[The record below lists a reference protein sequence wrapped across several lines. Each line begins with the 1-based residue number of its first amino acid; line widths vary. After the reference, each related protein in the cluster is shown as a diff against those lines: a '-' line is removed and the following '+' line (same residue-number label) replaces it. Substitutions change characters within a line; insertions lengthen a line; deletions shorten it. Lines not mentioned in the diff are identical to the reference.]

1 MIPRL
6 VPLFT
11 QPATLPIQILIGEWL
26 GDSFFNADGREMD
39 FLTTF
44 HTALVESGY
53 QRIAFIAPHRPVF
66 YLDAQSERLASPEG
80 LNPAA
85 STARPRTGPLRDRQ
99 LLTGGVMNVRANHM
113 PMGDVHAVRLL
124 HALMTDPR
132 PIRTAV
138 VIQQAESWMAFHESQ
153 RTLAGLVASWLN
165 LSSNSYSQCFCLFSA
180 RNIEALR
187 EIAPTLPVPELR
199 ELIQSAAQT
208 AAASAV
214 FCLPEP
220 AAEEWEAMLRHLE
233 ASRGQTLPEEERS
246 RLLRWISAEGGSL
259 RTWHE
264 RLASL
269 PEWSFAAVRAAGWF
283 SSVRRPDLTLEE
295 KLGAVVGRD
304 ELKQRLLDFR
314 AWVRLQWS
322 PNRSPQDEA
331 PLLHMVF
338 SGSPGTGKT
347 TFARLVGEILRDAGV
362 LRRGHLVETSP
373 GQMVAQY
380 IGGTAAKTN
389 QIIDSA
395 LDGVL
400 FIDEAYGLADGDRG
414 GYGAE
419 ALETLLTR
427 MENDRERLVVIA
439 AGYTQKMH
447 KFLEANPGLS
457 RRFPAENR
465 MVFTDLNRDELI
477 EILRQSLHNR
487 GLSLHPSLESVL
499 EECISGMLREKD
511 EHFGNAGEM
520 RNLADALERAYAVRT
535 AAEPQASTLLLPQ
548 DLPEHYQRYL
558 QPQVDSVEEVFQ
570 ELDALTGLETVKRS
584 LRALAYR
591 ILMENRRRE
600 LDPTYTPNYPKSHF
614 VFTGNPGTGKTT
626 VARLVGRLLCALGLL
641 RQGHLVEV
649 SRGDLVA
656 GYVGQTA
663 LKTAQKIKEARGGV
677 LFIDEAYTLA
687 RGGSQDFGREAID
700 TLVKAL
706 EDESHRL
713 VVIAAGYPEEM
724 QGFLQMN
731 PGLASRFGDPILFPD
746 YTPAELHEILAQCAA
761 RDQYQ
766 VTEEALAIMTDIVT
780 QRSALRRRSFGN
792 AREARS
798 LWEAVKN
805 FHAEKVYTGHARSA
819 RHDEELGRITAED
832 IPGDSAPIVG
842 LFSLREARSAYGTA
856 HERPTDRPANAIKS
870 SPRVKTVDTSGSR
883 LVPDWKAEPIKL
895 SEALGLKPSASAPA
909 FQNTIQNGCDGF
921 DSSQPRPDLQTW

>member
-1 MIPRL
+1 MNTRIA
-6 VPLFT
+6 PLFSH
-11 QPATLPIQILIGEWL
+11 PAPLPIQILIGEGL
-26 GDSFFNADGREMD
+26 GDSFFTADGREQD
-39 FLTTF
+39 FLAAF
-44 HTALVESGY
+44 HAALREAGY

-66 YLDAQSERLASPEG
+66 YLDAESERFASPEG

-85 STARPRTGPLRDRQ
+85 SAPRPRTGPLRDRQ
-99 LLTGGVMNVRANHM
+99 LLTGGVMNVRSNHM

-165 LSSNSYSQCFCLFSA
+165 LPSNRYSQCYCVFSA
-180 RNIEALR
+180 RNIDALR
-187 EIAPTLPVPELR
+187 EIAPMLPVPELR
-199 ELIQSAAQT
+199 EIIQST
-208 AAASAV
+208 EPSPSASSV
-214 FCLPEP
+214 FCLQEP
-220 AAEEWEAMLRHLE
+220 VIEEWDVMLRHLE
-233 ASRGQTLPEEERS
+233 AARGQTVPEEERS

-259 RTWHE
+259 RIWHE

-269 PEWSFAAVRAAGWF
+269 PEWSFAAVRAQGWF
-283 SSVRRPDLTLEE
+283 SSVRRPDLSLEE
-295 KLGAVVGRD
+295 KLEAVVGRA
-304 ELKQRLLDFR
+304 ELKQHLLDFR

-322 PNRSPQDEA
+322 PDRPPQEEA

-362 LRRGHLVETSP
+362 LRRGHLVETTP
-373 GQMVAQY
+373 GQMVAQF

-400 FIDEAYGLADGDRG
+400 FIDEAYGLVEAERG

-427 MENDRERLVVIA
+427 MENDRQRLVVIA

-447 KFLEANPGLS
+447 KFLDANPGLS

-465 MVFTDLNRDELI
+465 LVFTDLDPNELA
-477 EILRQSLHNR
+477 EILSQSLRSR
-487 GLSLHPSLESVL
+487 GLSLHPSLESAL
-499 EECISGMLREKD
+499 DECIHGMLREKD

-520 RNLADALERAYAVRT
+520 RNLADALERAFAVRT
-535 AAEPQASTLLLPQ
+535 AADPLTPALLVPQ
-548 DLPEHYQRYL
+548 DLPDHYQRYL

-570 ELDALTGLETVKRS
+570 ELDALTGLENVKRS

-600 LDPTYTPNYPKSHF
+600 LDPTYTPTYPKSHF
-614 VFTGNPGTGKTT
+614 IFTGNPGTGKTT
-626 VARLVGRLLCALGLL
+626 VARLVGRLFRALGLL
-641 RQGHLVEV
+641 TQGHMVEV
-649 SRGDLVA
+649 TRADLVA

-687 RGGSQDFGREAID
+687 RGGSQDFGREAVD

-731 PGLASRFGDPILFPD
+731 PGLASRFGDPILFPN
-746 YTPAELHEILAQCAA
+746 YTPAELREILAQCAA
-761 RDQYQ
+761 HDQYKI
-766 VTEEALAIMTDIVT
+766 TEDALTQMTVLLT
-780 QRSALRRRSFGN
+780 QRAALRSRSFGN
-792 AREARS
+792 ARAARS

-805 FHAEKVYTGHARSA
+805 FHAEKVYTGHDRST
-819 RHDEELGRITAED
+819 RNDEELGRITAED
-832 IPGDSAPIVG
+832 IPEDTGPIVG
-842 LFSLREARSAYGTA
+842 QISMREARSAYNTA
-856 HERPTDRPANAIKS
+856 RECPPERPAHAIKS
-870 SPRVKTVDTSGSR
+870 SPRVKTADTAAC
-883 LVPDWKAEPIKL
+883 LAPDWKAAPIKL
-895 SEALGLKPSASAPA
+895 SEALGLKPSASTPA
-909 FQNTIQNGCDGF
+909 FQNTIQSGCGGSG
-921 DSSQPRPDLQTW
+921 SSQPQPDLQTW

>member
-1 MIPRL
+1 MNPRFA
-6 VPLFT
+6 PLFT
-11 QPATLPIQILIGEWL
+11 HPAPLPIQILFGEGL
-26 GDSFFNADGREMD
+26 GDSFFSEDGREMD
-39 FLTTF
+39 FLTAF
-44 HTALVESGY
+44 HAALREAGF

-66 YLDAQSERLASPEG
+66 YLDAESERLASPEG
-80 LNPAA
+80 LSPSGSA
-85 STARPRTGPLRDRQ
+85 PRTGPPRDRQ
-99 LLTGGVMNVRANHM
+99 LITGGVMNVRANHQ

-138 VIQQAESWMAFHESQ
+138 VIQQAESWMAFHDSQ
-153 RTLAGLVASWLN
+153 RTLAGWVGSWLN
-165 LSSNSYSQCFCLFSA
+165 LPSSSNSQCFFLFSA
-180 RNIEALR
+180 RNAAALQ
-187 EIAPTLPVPELR
+187 EIAPSLPVPELR
-199 ELIQSAAQT
+199 ELIQSNLQAQ
-208 AAASAV
+208 APKSV
-214 FCLPEP
+214 YCLPEP
-220 AAEEWEAMLRHLE
+220 APEEWEAMLCHLE
-233 ASRGQTLPEEERS
+233 ASRRKPLPGEERS
-246 RLLRWISAEGGSL
+246 RLLRWMSAEGGSL

-264 RLASL
+264 RLNSL

-283 SSVRRPDLTLEE
+283 SSVRRPDLSLEE
-295 KLGAVVGRD
+295 KLDAVVGRS

-322 PNRSPQDEA
+322 PDRPPQEEA

-362 LRRGHLVETSP
+362 LRRGHLIETTP

-400 FIDEAYGLADGDRG
+400 FIDEAYGLVEAERG

-427 MENDRERLVVIA
+427 MENDRQRLVVIA

-447 KFLEANPGLS
+447 KFLDANPGLS

-465 MVFTDLNRDELI
+465 LVFTDLDPDELA
-477 EILRQSLHNR
+477 EILSQSLRSR
-487 GLSLHPSLESVL
+487 GLSLHPSLESAL
-499 EECISGMLREKD
+499 DECIHGMLREKD

-535 AAEPQASTLLLPQ
+535 AADPLTPALLVPQ
-548 DLPEHYQRYL
+548 DLPDHYQRYL
-558 QPQVDSVEEVFQ
+558 QPQVDCVEDVFL
-570 ELDALTGLETVKRS
+570 ELNALTGLESVKRS

-591 ILMENRRRE
+591 IQMENQRKTM
-600 LDPTYTPNYPKSHF
+600 DAAYTPNYPKSHF

-626 VARLVGRLLCALGLL
+626 VARLVGRLFRALGLL
-641 RQGHLVEV
+641 SQGHLVEV
-649 SRGDLVA
+649 TRADLVA

-687 RGGSQDFGREAID
+687 RGGSQDFGQEAMD

-706 EDESHRL
+706 EDEGHRL
-713 VVIAAGYPEEM
+713 VVITAGYPEEM
-724 QGFLQMN
+724 QGFLQKN

-746 YTPAELHEILAQCAA
+746 YSPPELRELLSQFAA

-766 VTEEALAIMTDIVT
+766 VPQEALEQMTVILT
-780 QRSALRRRSFGN
+780 QRAAAQKRSFGN
-792 AREARS
+792 ARAARN
-798 LWEAVKN
+798 LWEEVKN
-805 FHAEKVYTGHARSA
+805 RHAEEIYTGNPQSA
-819 RHDEELGRITAED
+819 RHDLSRIRLED
-832 IPGDSAPIVG
+832 VPGWSAPIAGHDSV
-842 LFSLREARSAYGTA
+842 RETRSGYGTA
-856 HERPTDRPANAIKS
+856 VQHPAVHPTSMGEAAQRYRAAEPSD
-870 SPRVKTVDTSGSR
+870 SPK
-883 LVPDWKAEPIKL
+883 PDWKTAPIKL

-909 FQNTIQNGCDGF
+909 YQNTIRSGSA
-921 DSSQPRPDLQTW
+921 DSGSFQPRPDPQTW